1 MTVTYQSHL
10 ALKVQHHMVSEV
22 RFFQDYKAG
31 VSLCPEKVFLGVNAE
46 SQIDKPMLMSKTVP
60 YDSFRHT
67 SHPLIDSDQSCGPVY
82 VWPMRLDSE
91 VEFSS
96 EH

>member
-1 MTVTYQSHL
+1 MKHDF
-10 ALKVQHHMVSEV
+10 LKT
-22 RFFQDYKAG
+22 KAK
-31 VSLCPEKVFLGVNAE
+31 VSLCPEKVFSGVNAE

-60 YDSFRHT
+60 YDGLRHT
-67 SHPLIDSDQSCGPVY
+67 SHPLHDSDQSRRPVY
-82 VWPMRLDSE
+82 VWPVRLDSE